1 MSDNST
7 NNCSSS
13 ISDVKQTG
21 SFLGFD
27 HVTFWVGNAK
37 QAATYYMARF
47 GFSMLGYR
55 GLETGHREVVSYMLK
70 QGDILFIFQSPLD
83 SKNVEMNEHLS
94 LHGDG
99 VKDVAFTV
107 TDVDL
112 VFGLAVERGATVVR
126 EPWTEEDHNGSVK
139 MASIKTYGDTIHTF
153 VDRSGFKGDLPNFS
167 ASPQGSEDPLL
178 EGLPETGL
186 NFIDH
191 CVGNQGEL
199 QMEKACQMYEEQLD
213 FHRFWSVDDS
223 QIHTEFSSLRSIVMT
238 DSNERIK
245 MPINEPANGKRKSQ
259 IQEFVD
265 FYGGP
270 GVQHIALN
278 TEDIIGSVS
287 ALKRRGM
294 KFLVVPD
301 TYYDNLR
308 RNLAAQTNI
317 EIKES
322 LDILQKLNILVDY
335 DDKGYLLQIFTKPV
349 EDRPTL
355 FFEVIQRRNHNG
367 FGAGNFKSLFEAI
380 EMEQAKRGNL

>member
-1 MSDNST
+1 MS
-7 NNCSSS
+7 NNAN
-13 ISDVKQTG
+13 KPLHG

-27 HVTFWVGNAK
+27 HITFWVGNAK
-37 QAATYYMARF
+37 QAATFYMTRF
-47 GFSMLGYR
+47 GFSIIGCR
-55 GLETGHREVVSYMLK
+55 GLETGHRDVVSYLLR
-70 QGDILFIFQSPLD
+70 QGDILLILQSPLD
-83 SKNVEMNEHLS
+83 PKNIEMNEHLS

-107 TDVDL
+107 IDVDF
-112 VFGLAVERGATVVR
+112 VFKMAVQRGAIAVR
-126 EPWTEEDHNGSVK
+126 EPWTEEDSNGHIK
-139 MASIKTYGDTIHTF
+139 MASIRTYGDTIHTF
-153 VDRSGFKGDLPNFS
+153 VDRSSYRGKDGRSLPNYS
-167 ASPQGSEDPLL
+167 SSHHCSNDALL
-178 EGLPETGL
+178 EGLPNTML

-213 FHRFWSVDDS
+213 FHRFWSVDDT

-238 DSNERIK
+238 DFNERIK

-278 TEDIIGSVS
+278 TEDIIGSVE
-287 ALKRRGM
+287 ALRRRGTT
-294 KFLVVPD
+294 FLVVPD

-308 RNLAAQTNI
+308 LKLAAQQDI
-317 EIKES
+317 QVKES
-322 LDILQKLNILVDY
+322 LDVLQKLNILVDY
-335 DDKGYLLQIFTKPV
+335 DSNGYLLQIFSKPV

-355 FFEVIQRRNHNG
+355 FFEIIQRRNHNG

-380 EMEQAKRGNL
+380 EMEQSKRGNL